1 MKSNKYTLD
10 RFEDG
15 FAIFLDYPSE
25 TENLLVPFSE
35 IHTLLKEG
43 DIVSI
48 TVLEDAYQIDLLENE
63 TMNQREKVQSLLEQ
77 FKRNNK

>member
-15 FAIFLDYPSE
+15 FAIFMDYPSE
-25 TENLLVPFSE
+25 TEKLLVPFSE

-48 TVLEDAYQIDLLENE
+48 TVMEDSYQIDQLENE
-63 TMNQREKVQSLLEQ
+63 TMNQRDKIQSLLEQ
-77 FKRNNK
+77 LKNSEK